1 MVPTLVRVVVPDF
14 TKLGLLV
21 LDVDLLVVLELDKR
35 LRVRHRLIEYVH
47 KTYVLVPLVQLLL
60 VQPVLQMV
68 LPFAHRV
75 VLIIIKTVK
84 LVLDVDLLVMLE
96 HEKRLLVL
104 LHPIV
109 NVHKIFVRVRMVS
122 LLLELVVLQ
131 TMLINAILVAP
142 TITKLVTLVP
152 LADLLAAREQ
162 DKQQLVLR
170 HLIVYVPKM
179 YVPVPTV

>member
-1 MVPTLVRVVVPDF
+1 MLII
-14 TKLGLLV
+14 TKTVKLALG
-21 LDVDLLVVLELDKR
+21 VDLLVK
-35 LRVRHRLIEYVH
+35 
-47 KTYVLVPLVQLLL
+47 
-60 VQPVLQMV
+60 
-68 LPFAHRV
+68 
-75 VLIIIKTVK
+75 
-84 LVLDVDLLVMLE
+84 LE

-131 TMLINAILVAP
+131 TMLIRATLVAP
-142 TITKLVTLVP
+142 AITKLVTLVP

-162 DKQQLVLR
+162 DKQHLVLR
-170 HLIVYVPKM
+170 PPIVYVLKM